1 MFLRPEVLG
10 ISITTLQCMWM
21 RWCKIK
27 NLSFCHTDF
36 STIFFLHSLVHVSL
50 PYLRGHRLCL
60 SNDLVGH
67 LEDGSW
73 IGFPVDANKMKSRL
87 SGTSRSRKTNRQ
99 RFFFLVGAKKNA
111 PKSGEI
117 EPVLEDRSGTDFLPE
132 TGCFFRYRYFDGTLG
147 VGCLCPMF
155 FRWQA
160 QLVWCIGSVHWKH
173 LVFPTFSQ

>member
-1 MFLRPEVLG
+1 
-10 ISITTLQCMWM
+10 MWM

-27 NLSFCHTDF
+27 SLSFCHTDF
-36 STIFFLHSLVHVSL
+36 STIFFAFTCTRVSAL
-50 PYLRGHRLCL
+50 SARWQALSQQRLGWPLRSC
-60 SNDLVGH
+60 
-67 LEDGSW
+67 
-73 IGFPVDANKMKSRL
+73 VD
-87 SGTSRSRKTNRQ
+87 RKTWTPTKWRADFRELQGPEKRIVNV
-99 RFFFLVGAKKNA
+99 FFFGLERRFYA